1 MANEED
7 DAMIRTFILLIF
19 GGLLLW
25 KAMRNLR
32 RQKLK
37 EKYALLF
44 AGCALPFVTLAV
56 WPDGIVAV
64 SEFLEIEKPTLLVMS
79 LSIFVLL
86 MIFEL
91 LKIVSVQDR
100 KITTLAQEA
109 ALLRDELKKV
119 KAGKEEESSKDKG
132 SGV

>member
-1 MANEED
+1 
-7 DAMIRTFILLIF
+7 MIRTIILLVF

-25 KAMRNLR
+25 KAIRNLR

-64 SEFLEIEKPTLLVMS
+64 SDFLGIEKSTLLVMA
-79 LSIFVLL
+79 LSIFALL

-100 KITTLAQEA
+100 KITRLAQET
-109 ALLRDELKKV
+109 ALLREELKKS
-119 KAGKEEESSKDKG
+119 KAGKEEKEEG

>member
-1 MANEED
+1 
-7 DAMIRTFILLIF
+7 MIRTLILLIF

-32 RQKLK
+32 KQKLK

-64 SEFLEIEKPTLLVMS
+64 SDFLGIEKATLLVMS
-79 LSIFVLL
+79 LSIFALL

-109 ALLRDELKKV
+109 TLLRDELKKMRE
-119 KAGKEEESSKDKG
+119 GKKGEGEDKG

>member
-1 MANEED
+1 
-7 DAMIRTFILLIF
+7 MIRTIILLVF

-56 WPDGIVAV
+56 WPDGIVKV
-64 SEFLEIEKPTLLVMS
+64 SDLLEIEKGTLLVMA
-79 LSIFVLL
+79 LSIFALL

-100 KITTLAQEA
+100 KITTLAQEVA
-109 ALLRDELKKV
+109 ILRERLRKGEEPKDQKKDE
-119 KAGKEEESSKDKG
+119 GKTE
-132 SGV
+132 

>member
-1 MANEED
+1 
-7 DAMIRTFILLIF
+7 MIRTIILLVF

-25 KAMRNLR
+25 KALRNLR

-56 WPDGIVAV
+56 WPDGIVKV
-64 SEFLEIEKPTLLVMS
+64 SEVLEIEKGTLLVMA
-79 LSIFVLL
+79 LSIFALL
-86 MIFEL
+86 LIFEL

-100 KITTLAQEA
+100 KITTLAQEVA
-109 ALLRDELKKV
+109 ILRERLRKTEAVDESDKQENQTKD
-119 KAGKEEESSKDKG
+119 ESG
-132 SGV
+132 QQ